1 MARTYR
7 VLIVDDELFIR
18 SSLSRLVERQGF
30 ETLQAETGQEGLEKA
45 LAERP
50 EIIFLDYRL
59 PDTDGLEVLKKI
71 KKENQDA
78 LVIFFSAHGTYKTVV
93 EAIKEGAFDYLSKP
107 YQNEEISLILMK
119 AKEILKLK
127 NEVLRLRARS
137 EKLYNF
143 NEVIVKSP
151 KMRKALELAV
161 SMGRQGDSAVL
172 VEGDTGVGKEVIAL
186 LIHSNSPRADSQFI
200 GVNCGAISKG
210 LLESELF
217 GYERGAFTGA
227 LSSGKPGMIEL
238 AEGGTLFLDEIGELS
253 LNEQTKLL
261 RVLETRKYFRVGGV
275 KERTADIRIIS
286 ATNRSL
292 EKEVQEGHFRMDLYY
307 RVNVVKIRVPSL
319 SERKEDIVPLALHFM
334 ERFSAKFNKKVKSIS
349 TEARKALLAHKWQG
363 NVRELKNLIER
374 AVLLCPGEEMD
385 LKALGLENKNH
396 FDEKSLVIDFSDK
409 RTDLESINRAI
420 IEKALLICNGN
431 VSKAA
436 GRLGLKRGALRY
448 RLQKYGISF
457 VE

>member
-1 MARTYR
+1 MAKTYR
-7 VLIVDDELFIR
+7 VLIVDDELFVR

-30 ETLQAETGQEGLEKA
+30 ETLQAETGQDGLEKA
-45 LAERP
+45 LVERP

-137 EKLYNF
+137 EKLYNVD
-143 NEVIVKSP
+143 EVIVKSP
-151 KMRKALELAV
+151 QMRQAIELAV

-172 VEGDTGVGKEVIAL
+172 IEGDTGVGKEVMAI
-186 LIHSNSPRADSQFI
+186 LIHSNSARADGQFI
-200 GVNCGAISKG
+200 AVNCGAISKG
-210 LLESELF
+210 LIESELF

-275 KERTADIRIIS
+275 KERTADIRVIS

-292 EKEVQEGHFRMDLYY
+292 EQEVQEGRFRMDLYY
-307 RVNVVKIRVPSL
+307 RINVVKIRVPPL
-319 SERKEDIVPLALHFM
+319 SERKDDILPLALHFAAK
-334 ERFSAKFNKKVKSIS
+334 FNAKFNKKVKSIS
-349 TEARKALLAHKWQG
+349 AEARKALLAHKWQG
-363 NVRELKNLIER
+363 NVRELKNMVER
-374 AVLLCPGEEMD
+374 AVLLCAGDELD
-385 LKALGLENKNH
+385 LRSLGLDAGSH
-396 FDEKSLVIDFSDK
+396 VSEKKMVIELLAGE
-409 RTDLESINRAI
+409 TDLESINRAI
-420 IEKALLICNGN
+420 IEKALHLSDNN

-436 GRLGLKRGALRY
+436 GLLGLKRGALRY

>member
-1 MARTYR
+1 MARSYR

-30 ETLQAETGQEGLEKA
+30 EAMQAETGQEGLEKA
-45 LAERP
+45 IAERP

-93 EAIKEGAFDYLSKP
+93 EAIREGAFDYLSKP
-107 YQNEEISLILMK
+107 YQNEEISLVLLK

-137 EKLYNF
+137 EKLYNVDT
-143 NEVIVKSP
+143 VIVKSP
-151 KMRKALELAV
+151 QMRQVIDLAV

-172 VEGDTGVGKEVIAL
+172 IEGDTGVGKEVMAL
-186 LIHSNSPRADSQFI
+186 LIHSNSARAEGPFI

-210 LLESELF
+210 LIESELF

-227 LSSGKPGMIEL
+227 LSRGKPGMIEL

-261 RVLETRKYFRVGGV
+261 RVLETRKYFRVGGI
-275 KERTADIRIIS
+275 KERTADIRVIS

-292 EKEVQEGHFRMDLYY
+292 EKEVEEGRFRMDLYY
-307 RVNVVKIRVPSL
+307 RINVVKIRVPPL
-319 SERKEDIVPLALHFM
+319 SERKEDIVPLALHFA
-334 ERFSAKFNKKVKSIS
+334 ERFNAKFHKKVSSIS
-349 TEARKALLAHKWQG
+349 TEARKALIAHKWQG
-363 NVRELKNLIER
+363 NVRELKNMIER
-374 AVLLCPGEEMD
+374 AVLLCPGDELD
-385 LKALGLENKNH
+385 LQSLGLDVTSSANE
-396 FDEKSLVIDFSDK
+396 EKLVIDLAAGE
-409 RTDLESINRAI
+409 TDLEAINRTI
-420 IEKALLICNGN
+420 IEKALHLCDNN

-436 GRLGLKRGALRY
+436 VLLGLKRGALRY

>member
-1 MARTYR
+1 MAKTYK
-7 VLIVDDELFIR
+7 VLIVDDELLIR

-30 ETLQAETGQEGLEKA
+30 ETILAETGQEGLEKA

-71 KKENQDA
+71 KKEDKDA

-127 NEVLRLRARS
+127 NEVLRLRSRS

-143 NEVIVKSP
+143 EEVIVKSP
-151 KMRKALELAV
+151 QMRQAIELAV

-172 VEGDTGVGKEVIAL
+172 IEGDTGVGKEVMAL
-186 LIHSNSPRADSQFI
+186 LIHSNSARAEGQFVA
-200 GVNCGAISKG
+200 VNCGAISKG
-210 LLESELF
+210 LIESELF

-227 LSSGKPGMIEL
+227 MSTGKPGMIEL

-286 ATNRSL
+286 ATNRTL
-292 EKEVQEGHFRMDLYY
+292 EKEVQEGRFRMDLYY
-307 RVNVVKIRVPSL
+307 RINVVKIKVPPL
-319 SERKEDIVPLALHFM
+319 SERKEDIVPLALHFT
-334 ERFSAKFNKKVKSIS
+334 EKFNAKFNKKVKSIS
-349 TEARKALLAHKWQG
+349 AEGRKALLAHKWQG
-363 NVRELKNLIER
+363 NVRELKNMIER
-374 AVLLCPGEEMD
+374 AVLLCSGEELD
-385 LKALGLENKNH
+385 LKSLGLDMSDQL
-396 FDEKSLVIDFSDK
+396 DEKKLVINLSNGGA
-409 RTDLESINRAI
+409 DLDEINRTI
-420 IEKALLICNGN
+420 IEKALHLSDNN

-436 GRLGLKRGALRY
+436 KLLGLQRGALRY

-457 VE
+457 LE